1 MGRILLPN
9 LTPFCETGM
18 LGNYQPSEFDLRFH
32 LFGIPVRVTPM
43 FWLGTVILGLNALE
57 SGPPFLLMWVVVC
70 FVSILAHEMG
80 HALVARWLGG
90 DVLEAALYLLG
101 GVAVYL
107 PGRRHSPGKE
117 ILIALAGPA
126 AGFILWGLMVYV
138 FQDPIMSFV
147 EKRFDPKVIDLID
160 YGISRWNFIN
170 LIWGLVNLLPVLPLD
185 GGHVLK
191 GVFKSMSPFRGD
203 EYARRV
209 SILVGGLAAVY
220 FLMHGKTYA
229 GILFLSLTMSN
240 VQAGEF
246 R

>member
-1 MGRILLPN
+1 
-9 LTPFCETGM
+9 M
-18 LGNYQPSEFDLRFH
+18 LGNYQPSPYDLQFH

-43 FWLGTVILGLNALE
+43 FWLGSVVLGWNSME
-57 SGPPFLLMWVVVC
+57 MGPPFLLMWVVVC

-80 HALVARWLGG
+80 HALVARWLGCH
-90 DVLEAALYLLG
+90 VMEVALYLLG

-126 AGFILWGLMVYV
+126 ADFLLWGLMV
-138 FQDPIMSFV
+138 FALEDPILSFIDN
-147 EKRFDPKVIDLID
+147 RFDPKVVDLIEF
-160 YGISRWNFIN
+160 GVNRWESIN
-170 LIWGLVNLLPVLPLD
+170 LIWGLVNLLPILPLD

-191 GVFKSMSPFRGD
+191 GVFRSMSPFRGD
-203 EYARRV
+203 EYARRI
-209 SILVGGLAAVY
+209 SILVGGLAAAY
-220 FLMHGKTYA
+220 FLTHGQTFA

-240 VQAGEF
+240 VQSGEF